1 MKGRP
6 FTGNTA
12 GENPGSFLC
21 GVCPVWSDE
30 NRWGKPEDDLQ
41 EEVPA
46 GSGLEGSEDKA
57 DIRGC
62 RLRD

>member
-6 FTGNTA
+6 FTGDTA

-30 NRWGKPEDDLQ
+30 NRGGKPEDDLQ

-57 DIRGC
+57 DFRGC